1 MPFRHPLSQASDLT
15 HLERGREAYEHRA
28 WAEAYTALTVADRET
43 PLSPEDLE
51 RLAIAA
57 RLIGKEAQGADLLAR
72 AHRKFLEHRE
82 PERAARCAFWLGFG
96 LLEKGEMAQASG
108 WLARARRILEE
119 QAGECLE
126 HGYLLL
132 PDGLRCIMQGDCDA
146 AAMAFARATAIGRQF
161 ADRDLVALGTH
172 GQGRALIRLGR
183 CLEGVALLDEAMVAV
198 TTGEVSPI
206 VAGDVYCSVL
216 SGCQEIF
223 DWRRAGEWTAA
234 LTRWCAAQPEL
245 VLYRGQCL
253 LRHSEVLQLR
263 GDWVDA
269 MGEAQR
275 ACERLSD
282 PADQPGL
289 GGAHYQLAELHR
301 VRGELA
307 EAEEGFRQAN
317 LHGKRPQPGLALLQ
331 LAQGERAMA
340 LASIRLTLEQTRER
354 RNRPRLLAA
363 QVDIGLAARDLEGAR
378 AAVEELAAIAAD
390 LGSPYLEALLDH
402 AAGALRLAEGDAREA
417 LTLLRQA
424 EALWESIATPY
435 ETARTRAL
443 IAQASRALGDE
454 RGAQLELE
462 AAASIFRRLRAAPDL
477 GRIERLL
484 RVPAAAPEHG
494 LSPREMQILR
504 LIAAGKTNRAIAAE
518 LRISEKT
525 VARHVSNMFV
535 KLDLSSRSAATAYAY
550 RHDLVLPPT

>member
-1 MPFRHPLSQASDLT
+1 MPVRHSPPQPDHPS
-15 HLERGREAYEHRA
+15 HLQRGREAYEHRA
-28 WAEAYTALTVADRET
+28 WAEAYTALTAADREA

-51 RLAIAA
+51 RQAMAA
-57 RLIGKEAQGADLLAR
+57 HLIGKDAQGADLLGR
-72 AHRKFLEHRE
+72 AHREFLEHQE
-82 PERAARCAFWLGFG
+82 PERAARCAFWLGLG

-183 CLEGVALLDEAMVAV
+183 WLEGVALLDEAMVAV

-223 DWRRAGEWTAA
+223 DWRRAGEWTTA

-289 GGAHYQLAELHR
+289 GAAYYQLAELHR

-307 EAEEGFRQAN
+307 EAEEGFRQAS
-317 LHGKRPQPGLALLQ
+317 LHGKKPQPGLALLQ
-331 LAQGERAMA
+331 LAQGEAGMA
-340 LASIRLTLEQTRER
+340 RASIRLMLEQTRER

-363 QVDIGLAARDLEGAR
+363 QVDIGLASGDLDGAR
-378 AAVEELAAIAAD
+378 AAVEELADIAGD
-390 LGSPYLEALLDH
+390 LEAPYLTALADH
-402 AAGALRLAEGDAREA
+402 GAGALRLAEGDTREA

-424 EALWESIATPY
+424 EALWESMGAPY
-435 ETARTRAL
+435 DTARTRAL
-443 IAQASRALGDE
+443 IGQASRALGDE

-477 GRIERLL
+477 VRMERLL
-484 RVPAAAPEHG
+484 RVRAVAPGHG
-494 LSPREMQILR
+494 LSAREMQILR

-525 VARHVSNMFV
+525 VARHVSNIFV
-535 KLDLSSRSAATAYAY
+535 KLNLSSRSAATAYAY
-550 RHDLVLPPT
+550 QHNLVLPPT

>member
-1 MPFRHPLSQASDLT
+1 MPSRHSLSQAGHLSDLQ
-15 HLERGREAYEHRA
+15 RGREAYEHQA
-28 WAEAYTALTVADRET
+28 WAEAYTALAAADQDT

-51 RLAIAA
+51 RLANAA
-57 RLIGKEAQGADLLAR
+57 HLIGEEAQGADLLGR
-72 AHRKFLEHRE
+72 AHRKFLEQRK
-82 PERAARCAFWLGFG
+82 PERAARCAFWLGLG

-108 WLARARRILEE
+108 WLARARRTLEE
-119 QAGECLE
+119 QTRECVE

-132 PDGLRCIMQGDCDA
+132 PDALRCLMQGDCDA
-146 AAMAFARATAIGRQF
+146 AAVAFAQATAIGQRF

-183 CLEGVALLDEAMVAV
+183 WLEGVALLDEAMVAV

-223 DWRRAGEWTAA
+223 DWRRAQEWTGA

-289 GGAHYQLAELHR
+289 GSAYYQLAELHR
-301 VRGELA
+301 VRGEQA
-307 EAEEGFRQAN
+307 EAEEGFRQAS
-317 LHGKRPQPGLALLQ
+317 LHGKKPQPGLALLQ
-331 LAQGERAMA
+331 LAQGEPAMA
-340 LASIRLTLEQTRER
+340 LASIRLALEQTREP

-363 QVDIGLAARDLEGAR
+363 QVDMALAAGDLDCAR
-378 AAVEELAAIAAD
+378 SAVEELAAIAAD
-390 LGSPYLEALLDH
+390 FGAPYLRALADH
-402 AAGALRLAEGDAREA
+402 AAGALRLAEGDAAEA

-424 EALWESIATPY
+424 EALWASMGTPY

-443 IAQASRALGDE
+443 IGQASRALGDE

-462 AAASIFRRLRAAPDL
+462 AAASIFRRLHAAPDL
-477 GRIERLL
+477 GRVERLL
-484 RVPAAAPEHG
+484 RVPAAAPAHG
-494 LSPREMQILR
+494 LSGREMQILR

-525 VARHVSNMFV
+525 VARHVSNIFV

-550 RHDLVLPPT
+550 RHNLVLPPT

>member
-1 MPFRHPLSQASDLT
+1 MPFRNSLSQAGDLS
-15 HLERGREAYEHRA
+15 HLQRGREAYEHQA
-28 WAEAYTALTVADRET
+28 WAEAYTALAAADREI
-43 PLSPEDLE
+43 PLSPGDLE
-51 RLAIAA
+51 RLAMAA
-57 RLIGKEAQGADLLAR
+57 HLIGKEAQGADLLGR
-72 AHRKFLEHRE
+72 AHRGFLEHRE
-82 PERAARCAFWLGFG
+82 PERAARCAFWLGLG

-146 AAMAFARATAIGRQF
+146 AAIAFARATAIGRRF

-183 CLEGVALLDEAMVAV
+183 CLEGVVLLDEAMVAV

-223 DWRRAGEWTAA
+223 DWRRAQEWTAA
-234 LTRWCAAQPEL
+234 LTRWCAGQPEL

-282 PADQPGL
+282 PANQPGL
-289 GGAHYQLAELHR
+289 GAAYYQLAELHR

-307 EAEEGFRQAN
+307 EAEEGFRQAS
-317 LHGKRPQPGLALLQ
+317 LHGKKPQPGLALLQ
-331 LAQGERAMA
+331 LAQGEPAMA

-363 QVDIGLAARDLEGAR
+363 QVDIGFAAGDLDGAR

-390 LGSPYLEALLDH
+390 LGSPYLRALADH
-402 AAGALRLAEGDAREA
+402 AAGALRLAEGAAREA

-424 EALWESIATPY
+424 EALWESMGTPY

-443 IAQASRALGDE
+443 IGQASRALGDE

-504 LIAAGKTNRAIAAE
+504 LIAGGKTNRAIAAE

-525 VARHVSNMFV
+525 VARHVSNIFV